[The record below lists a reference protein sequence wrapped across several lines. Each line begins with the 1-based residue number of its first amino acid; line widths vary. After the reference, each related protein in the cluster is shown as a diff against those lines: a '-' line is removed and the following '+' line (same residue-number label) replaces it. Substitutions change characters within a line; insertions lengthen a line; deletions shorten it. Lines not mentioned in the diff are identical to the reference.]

1 MAHGTTKTLPREANP
16 AWKVAAVSAALL
28 APCFWN
34 SRIQAGDL
42 GSHAYNAWL
51 AQLIEQ
57 GKTENLA
64 VASQHTNVLFDRMLG
79 WLWNVLG
86 ANGAQQAAVAVAVLV
101 FSWGAFA
108 FVSAAAGRMAWDTL
122 PWIAMLSY
130 GWVFRMGFFNY
141 YLSAG
146 LTFVAAAVFWRGGR
160 RRWIVAAVLAV
171 AAVAHLV
178 PVALAA
184 GVAGYSLIS
193 RKTTAHPFLAPGVG
207 CAVIVLGCKIG
218 TWLFPTIGWRPSVLK
233 LFGADQVWFFAV
245 RYMGL
250 MGLMLLIWLAQLFVA
265 ARREGG
271 LELAKKVPFQ
281 VFCLLT
287 LAIALMPGSVLLP
300 GYAHYLTYM
309 PERLSLLAGVGACA
323 ALAGRGVP
331 RPLLAATGI
340 AAIAFFVWSWRDERA
355 LDLFED
361 QVEVAAGK
369 LVGLPR
375 VVLGVNQAV
384 TRGDPIGHSMDRAC
398 IGRCFSYA
406 NYEPSS
412 GHFRVRLVGPSPQ
425 VAGFDDVAAIGK
437 GQYRV
442 KERDTPLWVI
452 EACGASREALCSREL
467 RAGDV
472 VPMTFRLI
480 TGQ

>member
-1 MAHGTTKTLPREANP
+1 
-16 AWKVAAVSAALL
+16 
-28 APCFWN
+28 
-34 SRIQAGDL
+34 
-42 GSHAYNAWL
+42 
-51 AQLIEQ
+51 
-57 GKTENLA
+57 
-64 VASQHTNVLFDRMLG
+64 
-79 WLWNVLG
+79 
-86 ANGAQQAAVAVAVLV
+86 
-101 FSWGAFA
+101 
-108 FVSAAAGRMAWDTL
+108 
-122 PWIAMLSY
+122 
-130 GWVFRMGFFNY
+130 
-141 YLSAG
+141 
-146 LTFVAAAVFWRGGR
+146 
-160 RRWIVAAVLAV
+160 
-171 AAVAHLV
+171 
-178 PVALAA
+178 
-184 GVAGYSLIS
+184 
-193 RKTTAHPFLAPGVG
+193 
-207 CAVIVLGCKIG
+207 
-218 TWLFPTIGWRPSVLK
+218 
-233 LFGADQVWFFAV
+233 
-245 RYMGL
+245 
-250 MGLMLLIWLAQLFVA
+250 
-265 ARREGG
+265 
-271 LELAKKVPFQ
+271 
-281 VFCLLT
+281 
-287 LAIALMPGSVLLP
+287 
-300 GYAHYLTYM
+300 
-309 PERLSLLAGVGACA
+309 
-323 ALAGRGVP
+323 
-331 RPLLAATGI
+331 LLAATGI

-361 QVEVAAGK
+361 QVEVATGK